1 VWWAVK
7 TTSSSDRVAESVRS
21 ALRLVGPSE
30 TAPDTEES
38 AAPVEE
44 EVAT

>member
-1 VWWAVK
+1 MK

-30 TAPDTEES
+30 TAPDTEE
-38 AAPVEE
+38 AAPLEE
-44 EVAT
+44 EVAS